1 MLMNIATQKDILGA
15 FPEIQDHAVVEI
27 LDMNATVDEL
37 EAALVILTSDEK
49 ELIEIKL
56 REGDQIHRLLNI
68 LNQAGVQ
75 AAADRDR

>member
-1 MLMNIATQKDILGA
+1 MNIATRKDVLA
-15 FPEIQDHAVVEI
+15 VFPDIQDHAVVEI
-27 LDMNATVDEL
+27 LDMKATVDEL

-49 ELIEIKL
+49 ELIDIKL

-75 AAADRDR
+75 AASGRDR